1 MYPQNCRPLPLP
13 ILSGKIATFVANI
26 IFYDLIPY
34 LQIDSLSKSWGDSP
48 LFEGISLT
56 INQGE
61 KVALIAKNGAGKTTL
76 MNILS
81 GDEIP
86 DNGRVVFS
94 QDIRIGYLRQM
105 PELNPDETILE
116 AAFSSSGENI
126 TAVREYESALEGN
139 DSKAIERAIDKL
151 NRLNCWDFELKIKQI
166 LTELNIHDLNQ
177 PIRELSGGQK
187 KRVALAHVLIDEPDF
202 LILDEPTN
210 HLDLE
215 MIEWLERT
223 LEKAKC
229 TLLMVTHDR
238 YFLDRVCNEIVE
250 LDDKSLFRYKGNYS
264 YYVEKRDERIQN
276 LNTEIETAR
285 NLFRTEL
292 DWLRRMPKARTH
304 KSKYRTE
311 NAYILKEKASKRIE
325 DNKLELAINSQRLGQ
340 KIINLDHLSKAFGD
354 VTILKD
360 FSYKFARYEKIGIVG
375 KNGSGKSSFLNLLT
389 GVYQPDSG
397 KMDIGETV
405 SFGYFRQDG
414 IQFSPDD
421 RVIDI
426 IKEIAEVVEMGDGSK
441 LSASQFLT
449 YFLFPPE
456 TQYSFVSKLSGGEK
470 RRLYLCTILMRN
482 PNFLILDEPTNDLDI
497 MTLNVLEEYLKS
509 FSGCAIVVSHDRFF
523 MDKIVDHL
531 FVFDGDGVIKDFPGN
546 YSDYRDWAEEKAKA
560 EQNTAKTEKPVRE
573 KQVSEKRKLSFK
585 EKKELEDLEKEIG
598 QLESEK
604 KTLEEELNSGT
615 LPSDELH
622 KKSMRY
628 STISNLLEEKEMR
641 WLELSEIE

>member
-1 MYPQNCRPLPLP
+1 M
-13 ILSGKIATFVANI
+13 
-26 IFYDLIPY
+26 IPY
-34 LQIDSLSKSWGDSP
+34 LQLDNLTKSWGDLP
-48 LFEGISLT
+48 LFKDISFT

-61 KVALIAKNGAGKTTL
+61 KVALIARNGAGKTTL
-76 MNILS
+76 MDIIFGHEVADDGKVIFN
-81 GDEIP
+81 
-86 DNGRVVFS
+86 N
-94 QDIRIGYLRQM
+94 DIRIGYLRQL
-105 PELNPDETILE
+105 PELNPDETVLE
-116 AAFSSSGENI
+116 AAFSSSGETI
-126 TAVREYESALEGN
+126 TAVREYESALESH
-139 DSKAIERAIDKL
+139 DHKAIERAMDKI
-151 NRLNCWDFELKIKQI
+151 NHLNCWDFELKIKQI
-166 LTELNIHDLNQ
+166 LTELKIHDLQQ

-238 YFLDRVCNEIVE
+238 YFLDRVCNEIIE
-250 LDDKSLFRYKGNYS
+250 MDDQSLFRYKGNYS
-264 YYVEKRDERIQN
+264 YYVEKRSERIQN
-276 LNTEIETAR
+276 LNLGIEKAR

-311 NAYILKEKASKRIE
+311 NACILKEKASKRI
-325 DNKLELAINSQRLGQ
+325 DDTKLELAINSQRLGN
-340 KIINLDHLSKAFGD
+340 KIINLDRLSKSFGE
-354 VTILKD
+354 VIILND

-375 KNGSGKSSFLNLLT
+375 KNGSGKSTFLNLIT
-389 GVYQPDSG
+389 GILPADSG
-397 KMDIGETV
+397 KMDVGETV

-414 IQFSPDD
+414 IQFSPDN

-456 TQYSFVSKLSGGEK
+456 TQYSLVAKLSGGEK

-509 FSGCAIVVSHDRFF
+509 FTGCTIVVSHDRFF

-531 FVFDGDGVIKDFPGN
+531 FVFEGDGIIKDFPGN
-546 YSDYRDWAEEKAKA
+546 YSDYRDWAEEKEKN
-560 EQNTAKTEKPVRE
+560 EQSAVKTEKPIRE
-573 KQVSEKRKLSFK
+573 KPVEEKKKPSFK
-585 EKKELEDLEKEIG
+585 EKKELEELELEIG
-598 QLESEK
+598 QLEKEK
-604 KTLEEELNSGT
+604 KNLEEELNSGSLT
-615 LPSDELH
+615 SDALH
-622 KKSMRY
+622 KKSLRY
-628 STISNLLEEKEMR
+628 SELTHKLEEKEFR
-641 WLELSEIE
+641 WLELSE

>member
-1 MYPQNCRPLPLP
+1 M
-13 ILSGKIATFVANI
+13 
-26 IFYDLIPY
+26 IPY
-34 LQIDSLSKSWGDSP
+34 LQLDSLTKSWGDLP
-48 LFEGISLT
+48 LFKNISFT
-56 INQGE
+56 INQGD

-76 MNILS
+76 MNILFGGDIADS
-81 GDEIP
+81 GKVIF
-86 DNGRVVFS
+86 NN
-94 QDIRIGYLRQM
+94 DIRIGYLRQL
-105 PELNPDETILE
+105 PELNPDVTILE
-116 AAFSSSGENI
+116 AAFSSAGETI
-126 TAVREYESALEGN
+126 TAVREYESALESH
-139 DSKAIERAIDKL
+139 DPRAIERTMEKI
-151 NRLNCWDFELKIKQI
+151 NQLNCWDFELKIKQI
-166 LTELNIHDLNQ
+166 LTELNIHDLQQ

-187 KRVALAHVLIDEPDF
+187 KRVALAHVLIDEPEF

-238 YFLDRVCNEIVE
+238 YFLDRVCNEIIE
-250 LDDKSLFRYKGNYS
+250 LDDQSLFRYKGNYS
-264 YYVEKRDERIQN
+264 FYVEKRNERIQN
-276 LNTEIETAR
+276 LSTEIERAR

-311 NAYILKEKASKRIE
+311 NAYVLKEKASKRI
-325 DNKLELAINSQRLGQ
+325 DNSKLELAINSQRMGG
-340 KIINLDHLSKAFGD
+340 KIINLEHLSKAFGD

-375 KNGSGKSSFLNLLT
+375 KNGSGKSTFLNLLT
-389 GVYQPDSG
+389 GAIPADSG
-397 KMDIGETV
+397 KMEVGETV

-414 IQFSPDD
+414 IQFSPES

-456 TQYSFVSKLSGGEK
+456 TQYSLVAKLSGGEK

-497 MTLNVLEEYLKS
+497 MTLNVLEDYLKS
-509 FSGCAIVVSHDRFF
+509 FTGCTIVVSHDRFF

-531 FVFDGDGVIKDFPGN
+531 FVFEGDGQIKDFPGN
-546 YSDYRDWAEEKAKA
+546 YSDYRDWAEDQAKVA
-560 EQNTAKTEKPVRE
+560 QISTKTEKVVRE
-573 KQVSEKRKLSFK
+573 KPTDDKKKLSFK
-585 EKKELEDLEKEIG
+585 EKKELEDLEMEIG
-598 QLESEK
+598 QLDKEK
-604 KTLEEELNSGT
+604 KTVEEELNSGILT
-615 LPSDELH
+615 SEELQ
-622 KKSMRY
+622 KKSLRY
-628 STISNLLEEKEMR
+628 AEITGLLEEKELR
-641 WLELSEIE
+641 WLELSE

>member
-1 MYPQNCRPLPLP
+1 M
-13 ILSGKIATFVANI
+13 
-26 IFYDLIPY
+26 IPY
-34 LQIDSLSKSWGDSP
+34 LQLDNLSKSWGDQP
-48 LFEGISLT
+48 LFEGLSFT

-76 MNILS
+76 MNIIF
-81 GDEIP
+81 GHEVA
-86 DNGRVVFS
+86 DNGNVIFNN
-94 QDIRIGYLRQM
+94 DIRIGYLRQL

-116 AAFSSSGENI
+116 AAFSSSGETI
-126 TAVREYESALEGN
+126 TAVREYESALESH
-139 DSKAIERAIDKL
+139 DPKSIERAMEKI
-151 NRLNCWDFELKIKQI
+151 NHLNCWDFELKIKQI
-166 LTELNIHDLNQ
+166 LTELNIHDLQQ

-238 YFLDRVCNEIVE
+238 YFLDRVCNEIIE
-250 LDDKSLFRYKGNYS
+250 LDDQSLFRYKGNYS
-264 YYVEKRDERIQN
+264 YYVEKRNERIQN
-276 LNTEIETAR
+276 LSTEIERAR

-311 NAYILKEKASKRIE
+311 NAYILKEKASKRI
-325 DNKLELAINSQRLGQ
+325 DDSKLELAINSQRLGN
-340 KIINLDHLSKAFGD
+340 KIINLDHLSKSFGD
-354 VTILKD
+354 IIILKD

-375 KNGSGKSSFLNLLT
+375 KNGSGKSTFLNLLT
-389 GVYQPDSG
+389 GVCQPDSG

-405 SFGYFRQDG
+405 CFGYFRQDG
-414 IQFSPDD
+414 IQFAPEN

-426 IKEIAEVVEMGDGSK
+426 IREIAEIVEMGDGSK
-441 LSASQFLT
+441 LSASQFLN

-456 TQYSFVSKLSGGEK
+456 TQYSYVSKLSGGEK

-497 MTLNVLEEYLKS
+497 MTLNVLEDYLKS
-509 FSGCAIVVSHDRFF
+509 FTGCTIIVSHDRFF

-531 FVFDGDGVIKDFPGN
+531 FVFEGDGIIKDFPGN
-546 YSDYRDWAEEKAKA
+546 YSDYHDWEEERSRTDQSA
-560 EQNTAKTEKPVRE
+560 AKTEKPTRE
-573 KQVSEKRKLSFK
+573 KPVSEKKKLSFR
-585 EKKELEDLEKEIG
+585 EKKELDELEIEISQLEKE
-598 QLESEK
+598 K
-604 KTLEEELNSGT
+604 KILEEELNSG
-615 LPSDELH
+615 LLAADELN
-622 KKSMRY
+622 KKSIRY
-628 STISNLLEEKEMR
+628 GEISPLLEEKEMR
-641 WLELSEIE
+641 WLEQAE

>member
-1 MYPQNCRPLPLP
+1 M
-13 ILSGKIATFVANI
+13 
-26 IFYDLIPY
+26 IPY
-34 LQIDSLSKSWGDSP
+34 LQIDNLSKSWGDFP

-76 MNILS
+76 MNILF
-81 GDEIP
+81 GNEVADQ
-86 DNGRVVFS
+86 GRVIFS
-94 QDIRIGYLRQM
+94 PDIRIGYLRQL

-116 AAFSSSGENI
+116 AAFSSSGETI
-126 TAVREYESALEGN
+126 TAVREYESALESH
-139 DSKAIERAIDKL
+139 DPKAIERAMDRL
-151 NRLNCWDFELKIKQI
+151 NQLNCWDFELKIKQI
-166 LTELNIHDLNQ
+166 LTELNIHDLQQ

-238 YFLDRVCNEIVE
+238 YFLDRVCNEIIE
-250 LDDKSLFRYKGNYS
+250 LDDRSLFRYKGNYS
-264 YYVEKRDERIQN
+264 YYVEKRNERVQN
-276 LNTEIETAR
+276 MNSEIERAR

-292 DWLRRMPKARTH
+292 DWLRRMPQARSH

-325 DNKLELAINSQRLGQ
+325 DNKLELAINSQRLGG
-340 KIINLDHLSKAFGD
+340 KIINLDHLSKAFGE

-360 FSYKFARYEKIGIVG
+360 FSYKFARFEKIGIVG

-389 GVYQPDSG
+389 GVHKADSG
-397 KMDIGETV
+397 KMEVGETV

-414 IQFSPDD
+414 IQFAPDT

-456 TQYSFVSKLSGGEK
+456 TQYSFVAKLSGGEK

-497 MTLNVLEEYLKS
+497 MTLNVLEDYLKS
-509 FSGCAIVVSHDRFF
+509 FSGCTIVVSHDRFF

-531 FVFDGDGVIKDFPGN
+531 FVFEGDGIIKDFPGN
-546 YSDYRDWAEEKAKA
+546 YSDYRDWAEERAKA
-560 EQNTAKTEKPVRE
+560 DQVAGKADKPVRE
-573 KQVSEKRKLSFK
+573 KPVSDKKKMSFK
-585 EKKELEDLEKEIG
+585 EKKEFEELEEAISLLEKE
-598 QLESEK
+598 K
-604 KTLEEELNSGT
+604 KILEEEFNSGALT
-615 LPSDELH
+615 PDALN
-622 KKSMRY
+622 KKSLRHGAI
-628 STISNLLEEKEMR
+628 TAELEDKEMR
-641 WLELSEIE
+641 WLELGELA